1 MDDQLACVVAVLDQ
15 RSPQRT
21 HRFPTASGSVSD
33 SGCAV
38 ASSTTTGH
46 PAASCSNPGGPQRSP
61 SPAFILRRRHH
72 RRRHAVDGTAGTLHH
87 RRHRRRLVRVVLL
100 HEPLRDDADEHL
112 LGARSRSSTRSSTST
127 APARSSQRSSASP
140 WRTDS
145 TRIARWRP
153 ESCPAARWSC
163 PTRPDDPTRGTAWV
177 LSAEYEACS
186 VAGRACTFVVGR
198 RALGT
203 SVDWL
208 IVAPRLRDRVE
219 ASRNSIAMPGL
230 FADQLRGGCQHCD
243 TSARRGDRKAVRLGR
258 SKVHCTVTVRTR
270 RPALQSY

>member
-1 MDDQLACVVAVLDQ
+1 MLEPWRPSEISLTCLH
-15 RSPQRT
+15 T
-21 HRFPTASGSVSD
+21 
-33 SGCAV
+33 
-38 ASSTTTGH
+38 SS
-46 PAASCSNPGGPQRSP
+46 ASP
-61 SPAFILRRRHH
+61 STPPCGRWHCRDAAPSSASPEARTSGPSSR
-72 RRRHAVDGTAGTLHH
+72 
-87 RRHRRRLVRVVLL
+87 
-100 HEPLRDDADEHL
+100 PLRDDADEHL